1 MKRDWIKIIP
11 QITNNMSSMN
21 PIKCP
26 NCGKHG
32 IDYIYIGDEETRVG
46 FLQVWCSICLKGIH
60 ISRAVAPV
68 NAKFVP
74 FDTDLKD
81 LIPKYDFVDD

>member
-1 MKRDWIKIIP
+1 MKREWIKIIP
-11 QITNNMSSMN
+11 QITNDLISMN
-21 PIKCP
+21 HIKCP

-32 IDYIYIGDEETRVG
+32 IDYIYTGDEETRVG
-46 FLQVWCSICLKGIH
+46 FLQIWCSKCLKGIY